1 MAFNPVDRLAS
12 ILSDEDGESQEEA
25 SDEDIIEEIERL
37 REIQQDHS
45 DIGGFTPDLITEY
58 NIPTSENIFLDENVL
73 ISIKDNKKQSTTAYL
88 EVEDVNESNF
98 FSGDGRYYRKMDF
111 EETVDEM
118 ISLLEEAINQ
128 EREIFYPSTFTG
140 WENEEA
146 YQTLTDL
153 LEEHGT
159 AVDITPLDFSE
170 YPEDA
175 GIAVE
180 AMERDAVIATYD
192 ADFADDEDFV
202 MQHLNEVYTPS
213 QIYNS
218 IKQQN

>member
-12 ILSDEDGESQEEA
+12 ILSDEDGKAQEEA
-25 SDEDIIEEIERL
+25 SDDIIEEIERL

-58 NIPTSENIFLDENVL
+58 NVPTRENIFLDENVL
-73 ISIKDNKKQSTTAYL
+73 ISIKDNKKQSTTAYF

-118 ISLLEEAINQ
+118 ISLLEEAIKQ
-128 EREIFYPSTFTG
+128 GRELYYPSRFTG
-140 WENEEA
+140 WESEEA
-146 YQTLTDL
+146 YQPLIDL
-153 LEEHGT
+153 LEENGT
-159 AVDITPLDFSE
+159 AVDIEHLDFSD

-180 AMERDAVIATYD
+180 AMERDAVIVTYD
-192 ADFADDEDFV
+192 ADFTDEEDFV
-202 MQHLNEVYTPS
+202 MQHLKEVYTPK
-213 QIYNS
+213 QMYNS
-218 IKQQN
+218 IK

>member
-12 ILSDEDGESQEEA
+12 ILSDEDGKAQEEA
-25 SDEDIIEEIERL
+25 SDDIIEEIERL
-37 REIQQDHS
+37 RQIQQDHS

-58 NIPTSENIFLDENVL
+58 NVPTRENIFLDENVL
-73 ISIKDNKKQSTTAYL
+73 ISIKDNKKQSTTAYF

-118 ISLLEEAINQ
+118 ISLLEEAIKQ
-128 EREIFYPSTFTG
+128 GRELYYPSRFTG
-140 WENEEA
+140 WESEEA
-146 YQTLTDL
+146 YQPLIDL
-153 LEEHGT
+153 LEENGT
-159 AVDITPLDFSE
+159 AVDIEHLDFSD

-180 AMERDAVIATYD
+180 AMERDAVIVTYD
-192 ADFADDEDFV
+192 ADFTDEEDFV
-202 MQHLNEVYTPS
+202 MQHLKEVYTPK
-213 QIYNS
+213 QMYNS
-218 IKQQN
+218 IK

>member
-1 MAFNPVDRLAS
+1 MAFNPVDRLVS
-12 ILSDEDGESQEEA
+12 ILSDEDRQAQGEA

-37 REIQQDHS
+37 RDIQQDHS

-58 NIPTSENIFLDENVL
+58 NVPTRENIFLDENVL
-73 ISIKDNKKQSTTAYL
+73 ISIKDNKKQSTTAYF

-118 ISLLEEAINQ
+118 ISLLEEAIKQ
-128 EREIFYPSTFTG
+128 GRELYYPSRFTG
-140 WENEEA
+140 WESEEA
-146 YQTLTDL
+146 YQPLIDL
-153 LEEHGT
+153 LEENGT
-159 AVDITPLDFSE
+159 AVDIEHLDFSD

-180 AMERDAVIATYD
+180 AMERDAVIVTYD
-192 ADFADDEDFV
+192 ADFTDEEDFV
-202 MQHLNEVYTPS
+202 MQHLKEVYTPK
-213 QIYNS
+213 QMYNS
-218 IKQQN
+218 IK

>member
-1 MAFNPVDRLAS
+1 MTVSPLKEFLS
-12 ILSDEDGESQEEA
+12 IFGESDGEVSN
-25 SDEDIIEEIERL
+25 DDLIEEIERL

-58 NIPTSENIFLDENVL
+58 KVPTRENIFLDENVL
-73 ISIKDNKKQSTTAYL
+73 INIRDNKKRSTTAYFN
-88 EVEDVNESNF
+88 VDDVNESNF

-128 EREIFYPSTFTG
+128 EREIFYPSKFTG
-140 WENEEA
+140 WENEES

-153 LEEHGT
+153 FEEHGT
-159 AVDITPLDFSE
+159 AVDIRPLDFSE

-180 AMERDAVIATYD
+180 AMERDAVVVTYD
-192 ADFADDEDFV
+192 ADFIDEEDFV
-202 MQHLNEVYTPS
+202 MQHLEEVYTPK
-213 QIYNS
+213 QMYNS
-218 IKQQN
+218 IN